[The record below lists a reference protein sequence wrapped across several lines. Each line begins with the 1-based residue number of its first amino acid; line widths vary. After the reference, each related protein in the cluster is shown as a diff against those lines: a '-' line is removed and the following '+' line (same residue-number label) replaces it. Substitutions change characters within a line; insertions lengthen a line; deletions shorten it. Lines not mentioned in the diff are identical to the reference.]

1 MQKTSLRKW
10 LRENRRQIERDLAG
24 SSWHRYISA
33 ATYAQYRVAIPLM
46 RRYVR
51 GETIDLGCGES
62 PFQPFLTESVTAYH
76 TLDLFSPPGKVTH
89 VGDIQDM
96 SMIPDGRYD
105 SAICLQVLEHVPDPH
120 KAMREAYRILKPGG
134 VMVVS
139 VPHLSRLHDE
149 PLDYYRFTMY
159 GVRQLYERA
168 GFGVVEIQ
176 RKAGLFSFLGHQVS
190 SVILS
195 AMWPLPGLRWVAWF
209 LNAAFLLYPC
219 YGLDRLLCRS
229 DVLALGYVAVG
240 QKPAVAGQGATV
252 VSSEVTVAGK
262 KPESAICA

>member
-1 MQKTSLRKW
+1 MAIMGLRDW
-10 LRENRRQIERDLAG
+10 LRENRRRMERDLAG

-33 ATYAQYRVAIPLM
+33 ATYAQYRAAVPFL
-46 RRYVR
+46 RRYVW

-62 PFQPFLTESVTAYH
+62 PFRVLLPEAVTTYH
-76 TLDLFSPPGKVTH
+76 TLDLFSPAGEVTY

-105 SAICLQVLEHVPDPH
+105 SALCFQVLEHVPDPH
-120 KAMREAYRILKPGG
+120 KAMCEAYRILKPGG

-149 PLDYYRFTMY
+149 PHDYHRFTVY
-159 GVRQLYERA
+159 GVRRLFERA
-168 GFGVVEIQ
+168 GFTVVAIR
-176 RKAGLFSFLGHQVS
+176 RKAGLFSFLGHQAS
-190 SVILS
+190 SVLLS
-195 AMWPLPGLRWVAWF
+195 AVWPVPGLRQIAWF

-219 YGLDRLLCRS
+219 YGLDRLFCRS

-240 QKPAVAGQGATV
+240 QKPGAAAREAAAADQGAN
-252 VSSEVTVAGK
+252 VA
-262 KPESAICA
+262 S